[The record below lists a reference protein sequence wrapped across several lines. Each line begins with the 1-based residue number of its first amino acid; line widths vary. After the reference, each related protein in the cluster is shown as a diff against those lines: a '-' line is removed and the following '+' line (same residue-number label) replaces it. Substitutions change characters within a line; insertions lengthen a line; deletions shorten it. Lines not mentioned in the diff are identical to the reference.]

1 MQDDVNAQDDFQS
14 GFQPDFRPWA
24 LSLTGP
30 NADIYELAEA
40 LGFDEI
46 TDALAVSVFEEN
58 PTAAGLNPDSTV
70 QALYSTQDAAKSAL
84 QKLLPL
90 HRSLTHVIEQL
101 DATDWVSLSQQG
113 LPPVAAGRFWVYG
126 SHDADSLPSD
136 VAHTIQI
143 DAGLAFGTGHH
154 GTTKGCLLIF
164 DSLLTSGFTPPRVLD
179 LGSGAGTLAIAAA
192 MALSAETN
200 ILATDIDEDS
210 VEVTKANAALN
221 GVGGR
226 ITAALANGFDS
237 PIFEGREF
245 ELIFA
250 NILAGPLME
259 LAPDIAARL
268 APNGRIILSGI
279 IDDMAGK
286 VTKAFQNQGLRI
298 TPQPSIEGWTSLLAQ
313 KDTA

>member
-1 MQDDVNAQDDFQS
+1 MQNDTDAEPE
-14 GFQPDFRPWA
+14 FQPNFQPWA
-24 LSLTGP
+24 LNLTGP

-40 LGFDEI
+40 LGFDEV

-58 PTAAGLNPDSTV
+58 PTAAGLNPDSTM
-70 QALYSTQDAAKSAL
+70 QALYSTQETAKAAL
-84 QKLLPL
+84 QNLTLANDITHSIRQLP
-90 HRSLTHVIEQL
+90 
-101 DATDWVSLSQQG
+101 ATDWVSLSQQG

-126 SHDADSLPSD
+126 SHDADLLPSD
-136 VAHTIQI
+136 ITHTIQI

-164 DSLLTSGFTPPRVLD
+164 DSLLESGFSPSRVLD

-192 MALSAETN
+192 MALSPDTD
-200 ILATDIDEDS
+200 ILATDIDIDS
-210 VEVTKANAALN
+210 VEVTQTNAAIN
-221 GVGGR
+221 DVETR
-226 ITAALANGFDS
+226 ITTALANGFDA

-279 IDDMAGK
+279 IDDMASN
-286 VTKAFQNQGLRI
+286 VTKAFKAQGLFI

-313 KDTA
+313 KDAS